1 MAAKSKKHNVLAF
14 RSPQGQTV
22 ERKNEP
28 TIVKR
33 KLHPATRRRRFT
45 WLAIMVFI
53 FSWALVQIA
62 VQQFR
67 IWDKQEVLVQKKQEL
82 SIAQQQT
89 GQLKEKVKL
98 LNDEKY
104 LMELAHKLGYVKP
117 EIEEN
122 VEEQETK
129 PEQ

>member
-1 MAAKSKKHNVLAF
+1 MAAKSKNRKVLAF

-28 TIVKR
+28 TNIKQ

-45 WLAIMVFI
+45 WLAIMVFV
-53 FSWALVQIA
+53 FSWAIVQIA
-62 VQQFR
+62 IQQFR

-89 GQLKEKVKL
+89 GQLKEKVKQ
-98 LNDEKY
+98 LNDENY

-117 EIEEN
+117 EINENEEG
-122 VEEQETK
+122 
-129 PEQ
+129 